1 MAHETTYAATSR
13 WWFPTVHVRHWHCVL
28 MQMCRCCTPVSSV
41 THQNLKGYAHKYTPL
56 ISLFPSTPWPLFPL
70 LNMCRWD
77 AADRGRLCVHLVSTA
92 WTRDK
97 RGQGERYG
105 GKVKT
110 RGGKGKIIEEGELN
124 KGTYQNVRKT
134 LKSLRFVFCVY

>member
-1 MAHETTYAATSR
+1 M
-13 WWFPTVHVRHWHCVL
+13 
-28 MQMCRCCTPVSSV
+28 
-41 THQNLKGYAHKYTPL
+41 
-56 ISLFPSTPWPLFPL
+56 
-70 LNMCRWD
+70 
-77 AADRGRLCVHLVSTA
+77 HLVSTA

-110 RGGKGKIIEEGELN
+110 RGEKGKIIEEGELN

-134 LKSLRFVFCVY
+134 LKSLRFVFLCVLVDL